1 MPRSRVF
8 ISYRRDDA
16 AGFSHAIHDRLADH
30 LGRGQVFMDVH
41 GIAPGADFVQRLQGV
56 VQDCDVLVALIGRR
70 WAGER
75 AGGGARLHD
84 PDDWVRIEIATA
96 LQRGIRVIPVLLDGA
111 KMPDAADLPAD
122 LRPLLR
128 LNALDVRATRLD
140 ADARDLVAATVRAAG
155 GTWPPPEP
163 GARLHAAIGGAYALF
178 AGGALLLSMLASLF
192 VDSLPDA
199 TLIGLLGMV
208 AAAVVVLRLPLHPR
222 LQALSREQALKAAAV
237 LHAAAALALV
247 AGSGDVEGGAVFLLG
262 VVPAGALY
270 LASYGMRRV
279 ARV

>member
-1 MPRSRVF
+1 MSRSRVF

-56 VQDCDVLVALIGRR
+56 VQDSDVLLALIGRR

-75 AGGGARLHD
+75 SGGGTRLHEA
-84 PDDWVRIEIATA
+84 DDWVRVEIASA
-96 LQRGIRVIPVLLDGA
+96 LARGIRVIPVLLDGA
-111 KMPDAADLPAD
+111 KMPGAADLPPD
-122 LRPLLR
+122 LRPLAR
-128 LNALDVRATRLD
+128 LNALDVRTTRLD
-140 ADARDLVAATVRAAG
+140 ADVRDLVGAAVRAVG

-178 AGGALLLSMLASLF
+178 AGGALLLAMLARLF

-199 TLIGLLGMV
+199 TLLGLLGLV
-208 AAAVVVLRLPLHPR
+208 AAAVVALRLPLHPR
-222 LQALSREQALKAAAV
+222 LQALTREQALKAAAV
-237 LHAAAALALV
+237 VHGAAASTLV
-247 AGSGDVEGGAVFLLG
+247 AAGGDVDGVAILLLG